1 MEKSDFDYKIGDIV
15 RYKFIPDKTG
25 IIFGYALG
33 CAFAS
38 FYGFT
43 SDEQVLLAMT
53 EYGNVLCFKAT
64 TTDYEIVGHS
74 DFGQIFKNIVEAKTL
89 DFKK

>member
-1 MEKSDFDYKIGDIV
+1 MEYKIGDIV
-15 RYKFIPDKTG
+15 RHKFIPDKTG

-33 CAFAS
+33 CAFAPY
-38 FYGFT
+38 YGFT

-53 EYGNVLCFKAT
+53 EHGNVLCFKVT
-64 TTDYEIVGHS
+64 TTDYEIVRHS
-74 DFGQIFKNIVEAKTL
+74 DFGQIFKSIIEAKTF